1 MNVIV
6 NLLSFVE
13 INIMVITERSLKSPK
28 ITIKANRRVLEMTI
42 TVISS

>member
-13 INIMVITERSLKSPK
+13 MNIMVIIERSLKSPK
-28 ITIKANRRVLEMTI
+28 ITIMANRRVLEMTI